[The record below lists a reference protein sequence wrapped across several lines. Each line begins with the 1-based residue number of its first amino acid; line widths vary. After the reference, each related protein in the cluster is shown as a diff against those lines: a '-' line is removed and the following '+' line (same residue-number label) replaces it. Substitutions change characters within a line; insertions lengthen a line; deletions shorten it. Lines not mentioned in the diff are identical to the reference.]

1 MHNAVIAGYSRSP
14 FTISYKGELKS
25 LRPEDI
31 LAQVIKKLIS
41 PSNLNKDDI
50 EDVIVGCAFPEGE
63 QGFNIGKVV
72 TFMCDLPRSV
82 AGMTVNRWCGS
93 SMQAIHN
100 AAGSISMG
108 SGKVFICAG
117 VESMTR
123 VPMLGFNPMPHP
135 QLLEDNPNVYL
146 SMGITAENVA
156 KKYNIDR
163 KEQQEFAISSHE
175 KASNAD
181 SKGNF
186 KDEITSIKNDTI
198 DVTKDGGIRPGT
210 TQEILDGLKLAFDQN
225 GTVTAG
231 TSSPLTDGAAAT
243 LICEENYA
251 KENGLDILARI
262 KSCAVNGCDPE
273 VMGLGP
279 IGASRKAMDRAGINS
294 ADLGVVE
301 LNEAFASQSLACVQD
316 LELDKKIV
324 NLDGGAIA
332 LGHPLGATGARITGK
347 AAQLLK
353 REGKKYA
360 LATQCIGLGQG
371 IATVSYTHLTL
382 PTICSV

>member
-1 MHNAVIAGYSRSP
+1 MHNAVIAGYTRSP
-14 FTISYKGELKS
+14 FTVSFKGGLKS
-25 LRPEDI
+25 VRPEDM
-31 LAQVIKKLIS
+31 LSQVIKSLVS
-41 PSNLNKDDI
+41 SVNLNKDDI

-93 SMQAIHN
+93 SMQSIHN
-100 AAGSISMG
+100 AAGSIAMG

-135 QLLEDNPNVYL
+135 ELLEQNPNVYL
-146 SMGITAENVA
+146 SMGVTAENVA
-156 KKYNIDR
+156 RKYNIDR
-163 KEQQEFAISSHE
+163 TQQQEFAISSHE
-175 KASNAD
+175 KANNAD
-181 SKGNF
+181 TNGKF
-186 KDEITSIKNDTI
+186 EDEITIINDKKV
-198 DVTKDGGIRPGT
+198 DVMKDGGIRPGT
-210 TQEILDGLKLAFDQN
+210 NQEVLSGLKLAFDNN

-243 LICEENYA
+243 LICEEEYA
-251 KENGLDILARI
+251 KSNNLEILARI
-262 KSCAVNGCDPE
+262 KSTAVNGCEPE

-279 IGASRKAMDRAGINS
+279 IGASKKALIRAGLKS
-294 ADLGVVE
+294 SDLDIIE
-301 LNEAFASQSLACVQD
+301 LNEAFASQSLACVKD
-316 LELDKKIV
+316 LELDEKSV
-324 NLDGGAIA
+324 NIDGGAIA

-347 AAQLLK
+347 AAQLVK
-353 REGKKYA
+353 REGKKFA

-371 IATVSYTHLTL
+371 IATVLEA
-382 PTICSV
+382 VE

>member
-1 MHNAVIAGYSRSP
+1 MHNAVIAGYTRSP
-14 FTISYKGELKS
+14 FTVSFKGGLKS
-25 LRPEDI
+25 VRPEDM
-31 LAQVIKKLIS
+31 LSQVIKSLIS
-41 PSNLNKDDI
+41 SVNLNKDDI

-93 SMQAIHN
+93 SMQSIHN
-100 AAGSISMG
+100 AAGSIAMG

-135 QLLEDNPNVYL
+135 ELLEQNPNVYL
-146 SMGITAENVA
+146 SMGVTAENVA

-163 KEQQEFAISSHE
+163 IQQQEFAISSHE
-175 KASNAD
+175 KANNAD
-181 SKGNF
+181 TNGKF
-186 KDEITSIKNDTI
+186 EDEITIIKDKNV
-198 DVTKDGGIRPGT
+198 DVMKDGGIRPGT
-210 TQEILDGLKLAFDQN
+210 NQEVLSGLKLAFDNN

-243 LICEENYA
+243 LICEEEYA
-251 KENGLDILARI
+251 KSNNLEILARI
-262 KSCAVNGCDPE
+262 KSTAVNGCEPE

-279 IGASRKAMDRAGINS
+279 IGASKKALSRAGLKS
-294 ADLGVVE
+294 SDLDIIE
-301 LNEAFASQSLACVQD
+301 LNEAFASQSLACVKD
-316 LELDKKIV
+316 LELDEKSV
-324 NLDGGAIA
+324 NIDGGAIA

-353 REGKKYA
+353 REGKKFA

-371 IATVSYTHLTL
+371 IATVLEA
-382 PTICSV
+382 VE

>member
-31 LAQVIKKLIS
+31 LAQVINKLIS

-156 KKYNIDR
+156 KKYNISR
-163 KEQQEFAISSHE
+163 KEQQEFAISSHH
-175 KASNAD
+175 KAFQAQ

-186 KDEITSIKNDTI
+186 NNEITVIGNCS
-198 DVTKDGGIRPGT
+198 KDGNIRPNSN
-210 TQEILDGLKLAFDQN
+210 QETLDGLKLAFDQN
-225 GTVTAG
+225 GTVTAA

-243 LICEENYA
+243 LICEEQFA
-251 KENGLDILARI
+251 KENNLEILGRI
-262 KSCAVNGCDPE
+262 VSTAVQGCEPDY
-273 VMGLGP
+273 MGLGP
-279 IGASRKAMDRAGINS
+279 IGASKKALERAKLSPEQI
-294 ADLGVVE
+294 DIVE
-301 LNEAFASQSLACVQD
+301 LNEAFASQSLACIKD
-316 LELDKKIV
+316 LDLDEKKI
-324 NLDGGAIA
+324 NIDGGALA

-347 AAQLLK
+347 AAELLK
-353 REGKKYA
+353 RENKKYA
-360 LATQCIGLGQG
+360 LSTQCIGLGMG
-371 IATVSYTHLTL
+371 IAT
-382 PTICSV
+382 IIEAIN

>member
-1 MHNAVIAGYSRSP
+1 MHNAVIAGYTRSP
-14 FTISYKGELKS
+14 FTVSFKGGLKS
-25 LRPEDI
+25 VRPEDM
-31 LAQVIKKLIS
+31 LSQVINSLILNV
-41 PSNLNKDDI
+41 NLNKDDI

-93 SMQAIHN
+93 SMQSIHN
-100 AAGSISMG
+100 AAGSIAMG

-135 QLLEDNPNVYL
+135 ELLEQNPNVYL
-146 SMGITAENVA
+146 SMGVTAENVA

-163 KEQQEFAISSHE
+163 TQQQEFAISSHE
-175 KASNAD
+175 KANNAD
-181 SKGNF
+181 TNGKF
-186 KDEITSIKNDTI
+186 EDEITIIKDKEV
-198 DVTKDGGIRPGT
+198 DVIKDGGIRPGT
-210 TQEILDGLKLAFDQN
+210 NQEVLGGLKLAFDNN

-243 LICEENYA
+243 LICEEEYA
-251 KENGLDILARI
+251 KSNNLEILARI
-262 KSCAVNGCDPE
+262 KSTAVNGCEPE

-279 IGASRKAMDRAGINS
+279 IGASKKALSRAGLKS
-294 ADLGVVE
+294 SDLDIIE
-301 LNEAFASQSLACVQD
+301 LNEAFASQSLACVKD
-316 LELDKKIV
+316 LELDEKSV
-324 NLDGGAIA
+324 NIDGGAIA

-353 REGKKYA
+353 REGKKFA

-371 IATVSYTHLTL
+371 IATVLEA
-382 PTICSV
+382 VE